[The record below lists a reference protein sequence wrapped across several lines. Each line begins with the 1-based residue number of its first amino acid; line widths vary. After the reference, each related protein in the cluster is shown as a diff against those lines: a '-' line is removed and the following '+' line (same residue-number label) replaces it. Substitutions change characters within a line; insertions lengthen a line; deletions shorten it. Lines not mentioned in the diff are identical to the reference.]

1 MRCFILGADLARDAW
16 LVVALRSRRYSVVDI
31 PHCNLLQLH
40 LEVGGPCELL
50 LHERPLSPEDRLF
63 FLRMPQL
70 PMQVDAAQSDFAY
83 SEWRAALEAA
93 LYTRA
98 AQVLNGEWVL
108 KNFGLRSS
116 DTFWTRMCQRL
127 CSASDSFRLEWPGD
141 AGSCAIAPSP
151 GLEVTVTRR
160 RWASELPLLYEV
172 ERHSATLLALQ
183 EVLCGHRL
191 DFLRVWI
198 DPSPGPLRIT
208 RASAEL
214 PTEPSLSFETVLDD
228 FL

>member
-1 MRCFILGADLARDAW
+1 MRCFILGADLTRDAW

-31 PHCNLLQLH
+31 PHCNLLQIH
-40 LEVGGPCELL
+40 LEAGGLCELL
-50 LHERPLSPEDRLF
+50 LHEQRLSPEDRLF
-63 FLRMPQL
+63 FLRVPRL
-70 PMQVDAAQSDFAY
+70 PIQVDAAQGDFAY

-98 AQVLNGEWVL
+98 TQVLNGEWVL

-116 DTFWTRMCQRL
+116 DTFWTRMCQKL
-127 CSASDSFRLEWPGD
+127 CSASDSLRLEWPGN
-141 AGSCAIAPSP
+141 AESYTTAPTP
-151 GLEVTVTRR
+151 CLEVTVTRR

-172 ERHSATLLALQ
+172 ERHSASLLGLQ
-183 EVLCGHRL
+183 EALRVHRL

-214 PTEPSLSFETVLDD
+214 PTEPSLSFEMVLDD